1 MATKVRTAIGWLLVL
16 LVGGLMVFAGIGKA
30 TGNAPPDVAEGLATV
45 GLTPW
50 MTTIGCGAMATGV
63 LLILPW
69 TSSVGVLLASSYWGG
84 AIVTHMSLG
93 DSIMPPS
100 VLLAL
105 SWIGTT
111 LRDPRTLSSFWPRP
125 SDAIGVEVA
134 ERDGAEGV
142 QPSGG

>member
-1 MATKVRTAIGWLLVL
+1 MATKARLAIGWLVVV

-30 TGNAPPDVAEGLATV
+30 TGNAPPEVAENLAKV

-50 MTTIGCGAMATGV
+50 MTTIGCGAIATGV

-105 SWIGTT
+105 SWGGTT
-111 LRDPRTLSSFWPRP
+111 LRDPRTLSSFWPSANGATDARAAEN
-125 SDAIGVEVA
+125 SDA
-134 ERDGAEGV
+134 
-142 QPSGG
+142 